1 MTLRHRGVAPP
12 PYHHPRNT
20 RASATPPEAA
30 VFDDLLAACGGSGAV
45 TLATSNSTAG
55 RGLIAT
61 RDLAPGDV
69 ALAVPRSACIVV
81 DYTASGL
88 TLPGGGASPDTWP
101 RTRAGVA
108 LDDAAPWDDL
118 MALAVLD
125 AAAGA
130 GGEFW
135 GEYAELLPQ
144 PLELTPP
151 ICLPDDLLDR
161 LGDEALAS
169 AARDQRARLAAT
181 FSGLASPFT
190 DTARHPTFMEW
201 AFACVRSRAFSL
213 GRASKEKEEAL
224 VFAYVPFL
232 DCANHAPGTPTADFG
247 LAGAADVVH
256 LRAVTDIPAGQA
268 VTISYTGPRGM
279 TNARLMA
286 QYGFA
291 LPSNPADRLTLDF
304 DAARNTAGVPPTT
317 TIDVDAIMDGL
328 GSAVSADVLR
338 GRAPAVAS
346 AIRSLPLGEGGD
358 AGSSSSAALAG
369 ALAGQ
374 VETQWQGKR
383 AGLWKEQMR
392 RETSNASDIDPTPQH
407 SLPQP
412 CWRPAPTPPSPPPW
426 PPTWRQPWQTVAAI
440 PGPPQSNVTERR
452 GATCCVRRAWCCASW
467 GAGWRQLRELE

>member
-1 MTLRHRGVAPP
+1 MRASAPLRHQGLAPP
-12 PYHHPRNT
+12 PNHHHPCVT
-20 RASATPPEAA
+20 LAATPPQAA

-45 TLATSNSTAG
+45 TLSASTSTAG

-88 TLPGGGASPDTWP
+88 TLPGGGACPDTWP
-101 RTRAGVA
+101 RTRSGVA
-108 LDDAAPWDDL
+108 RDDAAPWDDL
-118 MALAVLD
+118 MALAILD
-125 AAAGA
+125 AAAGS

-161 LGDEALAS
+161 LGDDALAS

-190 DTARHPTFMEW
+190 DSTPHPTFMEW

-213 GRASKEKEEAL
+213 RRASKEKEESP

-232 DCANHAPGTPTADFG
+232 DCANHAPETPTADFG

-256 LRAVTDIPAGQA
+256 LRAVTAIPAGQA

-279 TNARLMA
+279 TNAQLMA
-286 QYGFA
+286 QYGFC

-304 DAARNTAGVPPTT
+304 DAAKGAAGLPPTT

-358 AGSSSSAALAG
+358 AGSSNSTAMAS

-374 VETQWQGKR
+374 VEAQWQG
-383 AGLWKEQMR
+383 E
-392 RETSNASDIDPTPQH
+392 
-407 SLPQP
+407 
-412 CWRPAPTPPSPPPW
+412 
-426 PPTWRQPWQTVAAI
+426 
-440 PGPPQSNVTERR
+440 
-452 GATCCVRRAWCCASW
+452 
-467 GAGWRQLRELE
+467 